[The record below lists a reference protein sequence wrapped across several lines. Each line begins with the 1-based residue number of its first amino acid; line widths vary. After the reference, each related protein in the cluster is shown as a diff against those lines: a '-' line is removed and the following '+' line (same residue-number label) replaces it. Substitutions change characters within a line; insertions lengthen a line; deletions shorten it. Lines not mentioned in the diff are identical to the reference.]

1 MKHIVAKVGEVEAGQ
16 CKLVTIDNKEIGVF
30 LVEGE
35 YRAYRNV
42 CPHAGAP
49 LCPGYSAKGELPPDV
64 HRFNTGMNPNSI
76 QCPYHGWEFSL
87 ETGQHDTSRTSL
99 KAFDV
104 EVEGDEISIEVP

>member
-49 LCPGYSAKGELPPDV
+49 LCPGYSAKSELPEGV
-64 HRFNTGMNPNSI
+64 HRFNSGSGANSI
-76 QCPYHGWEFSL
+76 QCPWHGWEFNL
-87 ETGQHDTSRTSL
+87 ATGQHETSRMEL
-99 KAFDV
+99 KAFEV
-104 EVEGDEISIEVP
+104 AVEGDEISIEVP